1 MPAPS
6 AHEAQD
12 ALTVTP
18 QAAKDAP
25 TTESSQSGIEAGD
38 VASLRSQVQDLLAQV
53 AERDTHI
60 RELEMENIKLRANQ
74 QRVRDVLLTST

>member
-1 MPAPS
+1 M
-6 AHEAQD
+6 EE
-12 ALTVTP
+12 V
-18 QAAKDAP
+18 
-25 TTESSQSGIEAGD
+25 GD
-38 VASLRSQVQDLLAQV
+38 KSDFVYAMVQDLLAQV